1 MDGWLRPTVRLLRR
15 LGLNEVLALAA
26 RHRPTSEFDI
36 FVSSL
41 NDGLSVDLVVVCCL
55 PNVAP
60 FCALQVCCEGVQM
73 VGFNRTGFRPIAQF
87 GLHHWPSFLSGVVF
101 LHEACAVAA

>member
-1 MDGWLRPTVRLLRR
+1 MDGWLRPTARLLRR

-41 NDGLSVDLVVVCCL
+41 NDGLSVDLVVVCFL

-73 VGFNRTGFRPIAQF
+73 VGCNRTDFRPIAQLGF
-87 GLHHWPSFLSGVVF
+87 HHLPSFLSGVVF